1 MSDADTYSKSPQQI
15 DLELETAFSERKSL
29 RNSILVLIVIL
40 AVLLLMLLVL
50 VRANTAIFPRHKVV
64 YTTNAEAV
72 CAFTPVAERGNVT
85 GALVENYAADIAR
98 ELHLLDYVNYRSTL
112 SRVMDATFTPEARA
126 DTTNAMLESGLLR
139 TVTGQGFV
147 TRALPND
154 RPAIL
159 DEGIS
164 FQTLDGI
171 TQPTYTWVIKVP
183 ILIAYAHRGED
194 NAPTY
199 RPEERD
205 IYMTIIRTEPTAANP
220 MGLLAAKLVSLQA
233 SEQFDIQTMTSG
245 LSAPAQTN

>member
-1 MSDADTYSKSPQQI
+1 MSEAELFTKTPQQI
-15 DLELETAFSERKSL
+15 DVELETAFSERKAL
-29 RNSILVLIVIL
+29 RNSILMLLIVL
-40 AVLLLMLLVL
+40 SVLLVTLFVL

-112 SRVMDATFTPEARA
+112 SRVMDAHFTPAARA
-126 DTTNAMLESGLLR
+126 DTTNAMLQSGLLR
-139 TVTGQGFV
+139 TVTQQGFV

-154 RPAIL
+154 RPVIM

-164 FQTLDGI
+164 VQTLNGVA
-171 TQPTYTWVIKVP
+171 QPTYTWVIRVP
-183 ILIAYAHRGED
+183 ILIAYAYRGEN

-220 MGLLAAKLVSLQA
+220 MGLLVSKLVSLQS
-233 SEQFDIQTMTSG
+233 SEQFDIQTMTDG
-245 LSAPAQTN
+245 LSAPQTN